1 MKHFFKY
8 EKGFVNIDAE
18 NLYLTQSG
26 NWSETDSLS
35 EKSKKSKSQNT
46 KKKIKTY
53 SFYAMLLSFSL
64 LLFFNLNN
72 GKNGKMML
80 PIGII
85 LLFLSAYYYI
95 RAASGSQYKIPFSK
109 ITKMEH
115 SFNSLKIHFKN
126 FDDKEDFERLDA
138 IDKKGIQILKD
149 LKLIK

>member
-1 MKHFFKY
+1 MKHFFNY
-8 EKGFVNIDAE
+8 EKGFVNIDDK
-18 NLYLTQSG
+18 NLYLTKSG
-26 NWSETDSLS
+26 NWSETDSLL
-35 EKSKKSKSQNT
+35 EKPSRSKSQHT

-72 GKNGKMML
+72 GRNGKLML
-80 PIGII
+80 TLGII

-95 RAASGSQYKIPFSK
+95 RATSVNQYKIPLSK
-109 ITKMEH
+109 IHKMEY

-126 FDDKEDFERLDA
+126 FDNKDDFERLDT
-138 IDKKGIQILKD
+138 IDKNGIQILKD

>member
-8 EKGFVNIDAE
+8 EKGFVNIDTK

-26 NWSETDSLS
+26 NWSEIDSLS
-35 EKSKKSKSQNT
+35 EKSAKSKSQNT

-53 SFYAMLLSFSL
+53 SFYAMLVSFSL

-80 PIGII
+80 PLGII
-85 LLFLSAYYYI
+85 LLFMSAYFYI
-95 RAASGSQYKIPFSK
+95 RASSGNQYKIPLSK
-109 ITKMEH
+109 ITKMEYT
-115 SFNSLKIHFKN
+115 FNTLKIHFKN
-126 FDDKEDFERLDA
+126 FDDKEDFERLYA

-149 LKLIK
+149 LKLLK